1 VRATFNVAAAMA
13 TGGMFALTLVAYFG
27 GSTMIHL
34 FSTDPAVVRVGE
46 EYLRILSLTFVASG
60 IVFVSSSMF
69 QALGNT
75 VPPLVSSLIRTVLV
89 VAAVLMLARL
99 TGFQLVWVWYIA
111 AGSTGLQLTMNLLL
125 LRREFRVRL
134 AFDPATAP
142 PARL

>member
-1 VRATFNVAAAMA
+1 
-13 TGGMFALTLVAYFG
+13 
-27 GSTMIHL
+27 MIHL
-34 FSTDPAVVRVGE
+34 FSTDQAVVGVGE
-46 EYLRILSLTFVASG
+46 EYLRIMSLTFVASG

-69 QALGNT
+69 QALGHT

-89 VAAVLMLARL
+89 VAAVLVLSRWA
-99 TGFQLVWVWYIA
+99 GFQLVWVWYIA
-111 AGSTGLQLTMNLLL
+111 AGSTALQLAMNLLL